1 MKRPQLKS
9 PLGSPA
15 MLQTVRAKQKK
26 GAGGEGTASGTGGKA
41 AAERKAA
48 ARAWEANNKRRSIP
62 LPPLG
67 PGIEVTAAEGM
78 ILGARWDREMDEM
91 LREGVLRYGAD
102 WEEVSTHMAPHEC
115 PKEEVEKRWQMVKAN
130 PVKGPWSPEEDSLL
144 KVLVD
149 EYGRKKW
156 SLIATQFPGRSG
168 KQCRERWLNHLDTRV
183 KKSAWTGAE
192 DVKLCEAQGRLGNK
206 WSEISKLLPG
216 RAENA
221 VKNRFNSIIT
231 KRLASQGISV
241 KGSGLMKANMA
252 KDLAANGTLS
262 HSMNILKSADKEKLQ
277 QQLQRQQRSGKDS
290 AKGQARDS

>member
-1 MKRPQLKS
+1 
-9 PLGSPA
+9 
-15 MLQTVRAKQKK
+15 
-26 GAGGEGTASGTGGKA
+26 
-41 AAERKAA
+41 
-48 ARAWEANNKRRSIP
+48 
-62 LPPLG
+62 
-67 PGIEVTAAEGM
+67 M
-78 ILGARWDREMDEM
+78 ILGSRWDREMDEM
-91 LREGVLRYGAD
+91 LREGVLRYGAE

-221 VKNRFNSIIT
+221 VKNRY
-231 KRLASQGISV
+231 A
-241 KGSGLMKANMA
+241 
-252 KDLAANGTLS
+252 
-262 HSMNILKSADKEKLQ
+262 
-277 QQLQRQQRSGKDS
+277 
-290 AKGQARDS
+290 